1 MSGSHA
7 RVLAAIQAELWAI
20 TPEAL
25 HQVIAIAQGFGEA
38 PEAVAAKL
46 GRPLENT
53 QTATRR
59 GSVAVL
65 PISGPIFRYANL
77 FTQVSGATSIQTLA
91 TDLDAAM
98 GDPTVKAIVLEV
110 DSPGGMVAGVSEFA
124 AMVRDATARKPVV
137 AYVSHMAASACYWI
151 AAAASEIV
159 AADTALLG
167 SIGTVTRA
175 SLRKDDG
182 TVEIVSSQSPDKRL
196 DPATDD
202 GRAKMQATVDALAQ
216 VFVEAVGRYRG
227 VSADTVL
234 SDFGKGGILV
244 GADAVKAGMADRLGS
259 LEGVL
264 RRF

>member
-1 MSGSHA
+1 MNEPHA

-25 HQVIAIAQGFGEA
+25 HQVIAIAQGFGES

-46 GRPLENT
+46 GRPLDNT
-53 QTATRR
+53 QTVTRR
-59 GSVAVL
+59 GDVAVV
-65 PISGPIFRYANL
+65 PVAGPIFRYANI
-77 FTQVSGATSIQTLA
+77 FTQVSGATSVQTLA
-91 TDLDAAM
+91 TDFAEAVR
-98 GDPTVKAIVLEV
+98 DPTVKAIVLEV
-110 DSPGGMVAGVSEFA
+110 DSPGGMVAGISEFA
-124 AMVRDATARKPVV
+124 GMVRDATARKPVI
-137 AYVSHMAASACYWI
+137 AYASHMAASAAYWI

-159 AADTALLG
+159 VADTALLG

-175 SLRKDDG
+175 NIRKDDG
-182 TVEIVSSQSPDKRL
+182 SVEIVSSQSPDKRL
-196 DPATDD
+196 DPGTDD

-216 VFVEAVGRYRG
+216 VFVDAMARYRG

-234 SDFGKGGILV
+234 SDFGRGGILV
-244 GADAVKAGMADRLGS
+244 GADAVAAGMADRVGS